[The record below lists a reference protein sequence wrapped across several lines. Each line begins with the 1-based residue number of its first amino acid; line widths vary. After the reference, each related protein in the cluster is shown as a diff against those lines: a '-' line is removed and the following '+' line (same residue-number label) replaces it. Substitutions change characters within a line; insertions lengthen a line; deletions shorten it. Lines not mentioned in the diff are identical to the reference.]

1 MKPEEKQQLEDLKR
15 QVKEMQDY
23 ILGMSGKLE
32 FRNTVAKFAKEA
44 VIQQVAEVVRATPDA
59 EIVNTITI
67 SIGPDGGSDT
77 ADVLA
82 FPDKFVFLRD
92 KDNNI
97 YKVPAY
103 IVTL

>member
-1 MKPEEKQQLEDLKR
+1 MTLEEQNNKIVALEK

-23 ILGMSGKLE
+23 ILGMTGNLNFK
-32 FRNTVAKFAKEA
+32 NQVGKFAKEA
-44 VIQQVAEVVRATPDA
+44 VIQQVATVDDSNPDS

-67 SIGPDGGSDT
+67 GVDGGT
-77 ADVLA
+77 ADTMD
-82 FPDKFVFLRD
+82 FPDYFVFLRD

-103 IVTL
+103 NVTL